1 MDFLLRRG
9 QILLLTQ
16 ILTQNGKD
24 RGGGNGADSMIPSMR
39 SEQTA
44 PNRAGKGWKA
54 SLLPPGRIFTRRRS
68 LVRVQQSPPRRSPCS
83 PCAARVF
90 CCFEDFWTVRQR
102 KTKPRLVLPD
112 VALCPL
118 SGCMKLYGFSRCP
131 RASRCRRRSRGCTL
145 LLTRPPRRLPAA
157 PPTAATAPAPAPSPA
172 WGRRSLPAVAPRP
185 CSPPPSPP

>member
-68 LVRVQQSPPRRSPCS
+68 LVRVQQSPPGRSPCS
-83 PCAARVF
+83 LCAARVF
-90 CCFEDFWTVRQR
+90 CYFGNFWAVRHR
-102 KTKPRLVLPD
+102 RTKSRLVLPD
-112 VALCPL
+112 VALCSL

-131 RASRCRRRSRGCTL
+131 RASRRRRRSCGCTL
-145 LLTRPPRRLPAA
+145 RLMHPPRRLPATG
-157 PPTAATAPAPAPSPA
+157 PTAVTAPVPAPGPA
-172 WGRRSLPAVAPRP
+172 WGRRSPPAVAPRP